1 MSMDIVVT
9 PPGPLARPAL
19 HASFLGML
27 RGEWLKMARLFWLL
41 LILLTAGFLVG
52 FWLGANA
59 PDAQATL
66 QHAPLLF
73 LYTSMEEN
81 LQVFR
86 IFSGI
91 VLLVLTSFTIGR
103 EYQYGTIR
111 ILLARGV
118 GRLQLLVAKLTMLI
132 LLAAF
137 LLVIFTLFTA
147 VFTCLHILVLAGNL
161 NALRALTTSFW
172 PNLGLDLL
180 AIFISMSATILLAAA
195 MNALTR
201 SLTLGLSASLLW
213 FPLDN
218 IGVLIMN
225 TLSRVTH
232 SAFWVNATAYF
243 LGPLLNRLPD
253 WLVPASGRSGYQSFG
268 VLSQVPVDGVHAL
281 FVIGIYSLV
290 FLLLACIPT
299 WKRDVKE

>member
-1 MSMDIVVT
+1 MSMDIVI
-9 PPGPLARPAL
+9 PPPESLSRPAL
-19 HASFLGML
+19 HANFLGML
-27 RGEWLKMARLFWLL
+27 HGEWLKMARLFWLGL
-41 LILLTAGFLVG
+41 VLLTAGFLVG
-52 FWLGANA
+52 FWLGAVS
-59 PDAQATL
+59 PDAKATL

-118 GRLQLLVAKLTMLI
+118 GRVPLLLAKLTVLALI
-132 LLAAF
+132 AVV
-137 LLVIFTLFTA
+137 LLVVFTLLTA
-147 VFTCLHILVLAGNL
+147 VLTCFHILVLAGNL
-161 NALRALTTSFW
+161 QALRALTPSFW
-172 PNLGLDLL
+172 PNIGMDLL

-201 SLTLGLSASLLW
+201 SLTLGLSASLIW

-218 IGVLIMN
+218 VGTLIMN
-225 TLSRVTH
+225 TLSQVTH
-232 SAFWVNATAYF
+232 SAFWVDATAYF

-253 WLVPASGRSGYQSFG
+253 WLMPASGRSGYQSFG
-268 VLSQVPVDGVHAL
+268 VLPQVPVDGVHAV

-290 FLLLACIPT
+290 FLLLACLPT